1 MTIVIVRVGMVMVM
15 FVTHCIFVPSGIN
28 SLAAL
33 VQVEPKIALD
43 YQMIVMECLDDVD
56 ETLKRK
62 VQQSCTQT
70 GINKILMSIYGQD
83 RHG

>member
-1 MTIVIVRVGMVMVM
+1 MLL
-15 FVTHCIFVPSGIN
+15 VTHHILVPSGIN

-62 VQQSCTQT
+62 V
-70 GINKILMSIYGQD
+70 
-83 RHG
+83 

>member
-1 MTIVIVRVGMVMVM
+1 MLL
-15 FVTHCIFVPSGIN
+15 VTHHILVLSGIK

-62 VQQSCTQT
+62 V
-70 GINKILMSIYGQD
+70 
-83 RHG
+83 

>member
-1 MTIVIVRVGMVMVM
+1 MLL
-15 FVTHCIFVPSGIN
+15 VTHHILVPSSIN

-43 YQMIVMECLDDVD
+43 YQMTVMECLDDVD

-62 VQQSCTQT
+62 V
-70 GINKILMSIYGQD
+70 
-83 RHG
+83 

>member
-1 MTIVIVRVGMVMVM
+1 MLLA
-15 FVTHCIFVPSGIN
+15 THHILVLSGIN

-62 VQQSCTQT
+62 V
-70 GINKILMSIYGQD
+70 
-83 RHG
+83 